1 MFATKTRRSLCIP
14 VDILIDIDSKH
25 VVLNQSNRLFG
36 MPSSHQTNDLGL
48 LGISPY
54 LQMISQRTK
63 NLRANMEKLGVDVDS
78 IWDKSQIYCYK
89 PLFIDDFPI
98 KKPLQ
103 FGIFWRF
110 SPPVH
115 DPGNRASH
123 EGLLDPGRLG
133 GRRGDTSWRP
143 TLRPGFLP
151 MWRTWEIRWD

>member
-98 KKPLQ
+98 KNLYIWYILA
-103 FGIFWRF
+103 IFTSSSR
-110 SPPVH
+110 SRQP
-115 DPGNRASH
+115 
-123 EGLLDPGRLG
+123 RLP
-133 GRRGDTSWRP
+133 RRSLGSRKAWGSQRRYFLATDTSSRISSNVEN
-143 TLRPGFLP
+143 LG
-151 MWRTWEIRWD
+151 D